1 MKRRRGKLEAKFL
14 NTTSNNNNNN
24 NKMFSANENLILRKH
39 KRRIVDRIE
48 KMMPEEAL
56 DMGTTVMVMQ
66 VACKA
71 PGCVPLET
79 AVIIVFPKCGDNEL
93 IPGLPESIGGSYKTK
108 ILKPMADV
116 TDDDILDSLPP
127 AFEGGTRTMEKV
139 CMYARDVMIGQ
150 ITQLFGDDTNDE
162 SAVKDRTIMA
172 NFLQSCL
179 QDYIASGCKP
189 PIEGEPFLI
198 SNNNTNNKSVDDDG
212 ITEEEKKDE
221 SSSTDHSMNGVDDE
235 IKDKKQQQQQ
245 QQPKVSI
252 IPSTGNIVIRRM
264 MDDDNGNSA
273 TVAATTTATTA
284 SKDNN
289 NNNKSGGSGSTTS
302 IRGQPPKHQRAIHQ
316 ALNQSR
322 SNISS
327 LFDRE
332 HAPGIRKPGCP
343 CCDPDDPSVVADNM
357 MTMMM

>member
-1 MKRRRGKLEAKFL
+1 
-14 NTTSNNNNNN
+14 
-24 NKMFSANENLILRKH
+24 MFSANENLILRKH

-48 KMMPEEAL
+48 KTMPEEAL

-116 TDDDILDSLPP
+116 TEDDILDSLPP
-127 AFEGGTRTMEKV
+127 AFEGGTRTMERV

-150 ITQLFGDDTNDE
+150 ITQLFGDDTNDD

-189 PIEGEPFLI
+189 PEEGEPFTI
-198 SNNNTNNKSVDDDG
+198 SNNNTNDEFVDDG

-221 SSSTDHSMNGVDDE
+221 SSSTDHSMNDDE
-235 IKDKKQQQQQ
+235 IKEKKQQQQQ
-245 QQPKVSI
+245 PKKNI
-252 IPSTGNIVIRRM
+252 IPSKGNIVIRRVM
-264 MDDDNGNSA
+264 EDDIDNDNSA
-273 TVAATTTATTA
+273 TATATTA
-284 SKDNN
+284 TKDNN
-289 NNNKSGGSGSTTS
+289 SKSGGSGSTTS
-302 IRGQPPKHQRAIHQ
+302 IRGQPPKHQRAIHH

-357 MTMMM
+357 MMMMM